1 MHEKLS
7 LEVVPGN
14 RLSPQARGEILALC
28 SQAFEEDY
36 APYLATFDGAVHI
49 LARREGKLVS
59 QALWVTR
66 WLQVGDDP
74 PLRTAY
80 VEGVAT
86 AADFQGQGFA
96 TAVMKRLAKEIVDFE
111 IGALSPADTGLY
123 TRLGWEFWQGPL
135 YHRKDGKLI
144 PDPEEEVMI
153 LRLQHT
159 PAFDLSR
166 PISIEWR
173 RGEVW

>member
-14 RLSPQARGEILALC
+14 RLSPQARGEILTLC

-36 APYLATFDGAVHI
+36 APYLETFDGAVHI
-49 LARREGKLVS
+49 LARRGGKLVS

-96 TAVMKRLAKEIVDFE
+96 TAVMKRLAKEIVVWTQD
-111 IGALSPADTGLY
+111 
-123 TRLGWEFWQGPL
+123 
-135 YHRKDGKLI
+135 
-144 PDPEEEVMI
+144 EV
-153 LRLQHT
+153 
-159 PAFDLSR
+159 A
-166 PISIEWR
+166 EWR
-173 RGEVW
+173 DVPNAFITTVLNEGLVVYERPT